1 MKSRSGTRA
10 LAQQLGLEY
19 SGADISLTGVSLSAS
34 EVEPGDLFVAVAG
47 ARHHGLDFASEAIQ
61 RGAVAVLADKA
72 VELEVP
78 VLVHPAPKTVLGEVC
93 EEILGDVGLH
103 LFGVTG
109 TNGKTSVSSYL
120 RELLT
125 AQGVKTALSS
135 SVGFSSPTGNFPASL
150 TTPEL
155 TTLRKHLHKFASE
168 GGQAAVIEV
177 SAQALTR
184 NRVDGLKFD
193 VVGFTNL
200 TRDHL
205 DDYGDMQTYF
215 AAKAELFSAER
226 AKRGVVFLGD
236 DYAKQLAA
244 SASIPITTIGQ
255 DGDVRYEFQGGVLR
269 LSGAL
274 NLELDFPAGELM
286 ARNFAVAAVMLD
298 VAGYKLTEM
307 SDAAGYQVPGRLE
320 LVSQAKPHVYV
331 DYAHTPD
338 GIANAV
344 AEIASRYPGVAL
356 VFGASGN
363 RDQGKRFEMG
373 VAAAVANRI
382 YLTDQH
388 PRDEDPAQIRR
399 EVARG
404 IESQN
409 KEFLEIAD
417 PAAAIEAAIAST
429 PRDEAVLWCG
439 PGHLKYR
446 EIAGQKVQFDAR
458 EIAKSLVE
466 KC

>member
-1 MKSRSGTRA
+1 VKSRSGTRA
-10 LAQQLGLEY
+10 LAQRLGVDY
-19 SGADISLTGVSLSAS
+19 VGADVSLTGVSLSAG

-47 ARHHGLDFASEAIQ
+47 ARYHGIDFAAEAIQ
-61 RGAVAVLADKA
+61 RGAVAVLTDSAE
-72 VELEVP
+72 ELEIP
-78 VLVHPAPKTVLGEVC
+78 VLVHPSPKTILGEVC
-93 EEILGDVGLH
+93 EDILGPVDLQ

-109 TNGKTSVSSYL
+109 TNGKTSVTTYL

-135 SVGFSSPTGNFPASL
+135 SVGFSTPSDHFPSSL

-155 TTLRKHLHKFASE
+155 TTLRKYLHRFANE
-168 GGQAAVIEV
+168 GGQAAAIEV

-184 NRVDGLKFD
+184 HRVDGLKFD

-200 TRDHL
+200 SRDHM
-205 DDYGDMQTYF
+205 DDYGDMGTYF
-215 AAKAELFSAER
+215 AAKAELFTAER
-226 AKRGVVFLGD
+226 ANHGVVFLGD
-236 DYAKQLAA
+236 DYARQLAA
-244 SASIPITTIGQ
+244 NASIPVTTIGP
-255 DGDVRYEFQGGVLR
+255 DGDVQYEFQARALR
-269 LSGAL
+269 LTGAL
-274 NLELDFPAGELM
+274 NLELDFPSGELM
-286 ARNFAVAAVMLD
+286 ARNFAVAAVMLH
-298 VAGYKLTEM
+298 VAGYKLTRL
-307 SDAAGYQVPGRLE
+307 SSAAGFQVPGRLE
-320 LVSQAKPHVYV
+320 LVSEARPHVYV

-338 GIANAV
+338 GIAAAV
-344 AEIASRYPGVAL
+344 AEIASRYPGVSL

-373 VAAAVANRI
+373 AAAASASRV

-388 PRDEDPAQIRR
+388 PRDEDPAEIRR
-399 EVARG
+399 AVAKG

-409 KEFLEIAD
+409 KEFIEVSNPAEAV
-417 PAAAIEAAIAST
+417 AAAIAGT

-446 EIAGQKVQFDAR
+446 EIAGQKVPFDAR